1 MAEGVSEKQVLQL
14 KLLKIKSMCI
24 CLLREKAARFP
35 AELEKAVKE
44 TEKRITES
52 LQTTYKFEKELLSKE
67 TEGELKLREQTIK
80 TLEAKIKEQEALI
93 KQLSQKA
100 DSSEKTVKDIAI
112 KALDSASKMPVA
124 IKESKSGE
132 N

>member
-1 MAEGVSEKQVLQL
+1 MIE
-14 KLLKIKSMCI
+14 
-24 CLLREKAARFP
+24 R
-35 AELEKAVKE
+35 EKAVKE
-44 TEKRITES
+44 VEKRVTES
-52 LQTTYKFEKELLSKE
+52 MQIIYKFENELLSKE
-67 TEGELKLREQTIK
+67 TEGEVKFLEQIIK
-80 TLEAKIKEQEALI
+80 TLVAKIKEQETLI